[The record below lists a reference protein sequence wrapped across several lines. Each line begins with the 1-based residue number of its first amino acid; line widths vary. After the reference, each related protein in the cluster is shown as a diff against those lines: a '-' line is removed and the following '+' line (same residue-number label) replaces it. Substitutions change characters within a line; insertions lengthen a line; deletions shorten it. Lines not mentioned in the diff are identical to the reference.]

1 MHNTRQRFYSE
12 WRSHTDSSPL
22 KNLSHFYPESPK
34 LANLEL
40 AEGLED
46 LILEESE
53 EDFEGFNL
61 DQIDGSMG
69 VFQTPQNFQFIG
81 EAQLRQDVA
90 NSSKAGPHIGECD
103 TQSVDS
109 FEMIIE
115 QRKTNRDGTKYQE
128 DCCEDTRDSVIKTR
142 TQCHNPFQAM
152 TQHNPQIKLR
162 QTGDMDIRIRSE
174 IDSSLNTENT
184 SGRQVAKHT
193 QRRIFKIEDQN
204 CKGPNRKFE
213 VQDLQN
219 NPFKTNLNDRT
230 HTGTAAT
237 PKALKEANSAFPDT
251 FSDLELDTASMLCV
265 CEEGSVLEAAPD
277 VSFNQHFTP
286 RTALATDR
294 PNLNTILPT
303 QINKRNYDMFQTGYT
318 QISQNP
324 NPCYKDTEHTQNLL
338 KLKNPI
344 LNPQNGIKSGLQ
356 TQAFSTQ
363 KPLGKTISSAA
374 KNKSHFKLK
383 KIKTAPKIPNFE
395 GFTGTGLQGVF
406 QRGSNLLAECFQT
419 NRNPRPR
426 QKFRRNR
433 SKSFMQPNSR
443 KIFDFM
449 KRRY

>member
-22 KNLSHFYPESPK
+22 ENLSRFYPESPK

-53 EDFEGFNL
+53 DDFQGFNL

-69 VFQTPQNFQFIG
+69 VFQAPQNFQFIG
-81 EAQLRQDVA
+81 EDQLRQDVA
-90 NSSKAGPHIGECD
+90 NSSKIGIITGQSD
-103 TQSVDS
+103 NLSVDS
-109 FEMIIE
+109 FEIIIE
-115 QRKTNRDGTKYQE
+115 QRKANLEGSKCHL
-128 DCCEDTRDSVIKTR
+128 DCCEDTHDSVMKTR
-142 TQCHNPFQAM
+142 TQCHHPFRTMAG
-152 TQHNPQIKLR
+152 NYPQVKLR
-162 QTGDMDIRIRSE
+162 QTNEMDIRIRSE

-184 SGRQVAKHT
+184 SAPHVAKHT
-193 QRRIFKIEDQN
+193 HRKIFKIEDQN
-204 CKGPNRKFE
+204 CKGTIQKFE
-213 VQDLQN
+213 VADLRN
-219 NPFKTNLNDRT
+219 NPFKTNLNANT
-230 HTGTAAT
+230 HTDAAAT
-237 PKALKEANSAFPDT
+237 PIALKEANSRDLDT

-265 CEEGSVLEAAPD
+265 CEEGSVSKGMPD
-277 VSFNQHFTP
+277 VSFHQHFTP
-286 RTALATDR
+286 RTALAQER
-294 PNLNTILPT
+294 PNLNTNLT
-303 QINKRNYDMFQTGYT
+303 NQSKKRNYDMFRSGYT
-318 QISQNP
+318 QITQNQD
-324 NPCYKDTEHTQNLL
+324 PCYKDTEHTQNLL

-344 LNPQNGIKSGLQ
+344 SNLQNRNKSGVQIQ
-356 TQAFSTQ
+356 TSSKQKTPGNIISQAAQ
-363 KPLGKTISSAA
+363 
-374 KNKSHFKLK
+374 NKGHFNLK

-419 NRNPRPR
+419 NRNPKPR
-426 QKFRRNR
+426 QRLARNR